1 MDWPI
6 FGSGPHVLEWGVGIR
21 SPGMR
26 LPVGFSWGVGR
37 AAAWSLFGLLAETD
51 GPLRR
56 PAVRGAPGGRPNA
69 GLDPSG
75 RRTAWAKPFWLCL
88 PCTDRQPKEG
98 NAVQG
103 GGRPASRAG
112 VQISVG
118 QRPSHLGR
126 HPVFRER
133 GRLSRCCDAGPPV
146 QRMGGPL
153 PCGGTCALYRLAGSR
168 GRASVFG
175 FRGE

>member
-1 MDWPI
+1 M
-6 FGSGPHVLEWGVGIR
+6 FTE
-21 SPGMR
+21 PGMW

-56 PAVRGAPGGRPNA
+56 PAGRGAPGGWLNA

-75 RRTAWAKPFWLCL
+75 RRTAWAKPIMAVPTLHGTGN
-88 PCTDRQPKEG
+88 PGEG

-112 VQISVG
+112 VQVSVG
-118 QRPSHLGR
+118 Q
-126 HPVFRER
+126 
-133 GRLSRCCDAGPPV
+133 
-146 QRMGGPL
+146 
-153 PCGGTCALYRLAGSR
+153 
-168 GRASVFG
+168 
-175 FRGE
+175 